1 LISRKDPVV
10 QRQFQRITGIIM
22 AKTPV
27 GSAKPFQKRIPVNIS
42 KLEIYQA
49 L

>member
-1 LISRKDPVV
+1 LIIRKDPVV
-10 QRQFQRITGIIM
+10 QRQFQRITGTII

-27 GSAKPFQKRIPVNIS
+27 GSAKPFQKRITVNIN